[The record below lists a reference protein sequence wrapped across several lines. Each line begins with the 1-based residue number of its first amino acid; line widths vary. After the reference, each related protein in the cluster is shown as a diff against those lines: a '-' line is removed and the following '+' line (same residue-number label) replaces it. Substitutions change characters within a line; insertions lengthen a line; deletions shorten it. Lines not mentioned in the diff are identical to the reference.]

1 MKKETQLY
9 QKIQEN
15 SLADIS
21 SFHAMIHDIKSPLNQ
36 VEGLLRIVLNQNRDK
51 DIKELINMALECNS
65 RISGMV
71 SDIMHAASCETN
83 DCIDLS
89 EIIHRL
95 HYRLKAV
102 EGFQNTDIILND
114 QDTCSFF
121 TNRAILTS
129 ILQNLLEN
137 AIKYRNPEQ
146 VRNKVFINCNIECG
160 KIYIEVKDN
169 GMGIEPKLLPRIFQR
184 SIKNGDN
191 CGHGMGLYISRENA
205 QKLGGSL
212 TARSNEKSGTTFLL
226 KLPVTRI

>member
-9 QKIQEN
+9 QNIREN

-36 VEGLLRIVLNQNRDK
+36 VEGLLRIILHQNRDK
-51 DIKELINMALECNS
+51 EIKKLIDMALECNS

-71 SDIMHAASCETN
+71 SDIMLAASCETN

-89 EIIHRL
+89 EIIQCL

-102 EGFQNTDIILND
+102 EGFENTDIILND
-114 QDTCSFF
+114 YNTCTFF

-137 AIKYRNPEQ
+137 AIKYRNPERS
-146 VRNKVFINCNIECG
+146 VNKVFVNCNIKCG

-184 SIKNGDN
+184 SIKNGNN

-205 QKLGGSL
+205 EKLGGSL
-212 TARSNEKSGTTFLL
+212 TARSNGKSGSTFLL
-226 KLPVTRI
+226 ELPVKKI